1 MSDILMYDKI
11 GNGGKY
17 NEWLLLKIG
26 DNVLFDTHVHLNDK
40 KYGYR
45 NLMNM
50 RKFYILFRNEK
61 VYVFVHN

>member
-40 KYGYR
+40 KYAQDLLEVMER
-45 NLMNM
+45 A
-50 RKFYILFRNEK
+50 KNEG
-61 VYVFVHN
+61 VTRMHVDG